1 MRSLQRLW
9 RRADPPVVGGAA
21 SVALTVA
28 LLAAYTLAAATG
40 RLRYGELAA
49 AAALLLIVA
58 AGLLYIWRLGAAG
71 LDD

>member
-1 MRSLQRLW
+1 MRSLW
-9 RRADPPVVGGAA
+9 RFWRQADPPLVGGAA
-21 SVALTVA
+21 FAVLTVA
-28 LLAAYTLAAATG
+28 LLAAYTVAAATG